1 MSGLNTTTNTFIVKV
16 RDKHIVCVR
25 TDTNRFFQIAHHRLR
40 TDGLVP
46 RAEPVS
52 MEKLANLISKNGISN
67 LPFFQVKGRASTK
80 KRRREVSQ
88 YGISEEVGSVFDYK
102 VR

>member
-1 MSGLNTTTNTFIVKV
+1 MSDLNTTNTFIVKV
-16 RDKHIVCVR
+16 GDKHIVCVR
-25 TDTNRFFQIAHHRLR
+25 TDTNRFFQIAHHRLL

-46 RAEPVS
+46 RAEPIS
-52 MEKLANLISKNGISN
+52 MEKLADLISKYGISK
-67 LPFFQVKGRASTK
+67 LPYYRVKGRASIK

-88 YGISEEVGSVFDYK
+88 YRISEEVGSVPDYK

>member
-1 MSGLNTTTNTFIVKV
+1 MSALNTTNTFIVKV
-16 RDKHIVCVR
+16 GGKRIVCVR
-25 TDTNRFFQIAHHRLR
+25 SDTNRFFQIAHHSLL

-52 MEKLANLISKNGISN
+52 KEKLADLISKYGISS
-67 LPFFQVKGRASTK
+67 LPFCRVKGRASTK
-80 KRRREVSQ
+80 KRRREV
-88 YGISEEVGSVFDYK
+88 GSVFDYR